1 MRTNEAYAELK
12 HFKQLKFTIM
22 EMTARLT
29 GDAKISTLKNEKQVV
44 NFSVAINDSYKAK
57 GSTEPTKI
65 VTYVQCNYW
74 VNPGIAQYLTK
85 GSLVELQ
92 GRVGVNAYMGKDG
105 EAKATLTF
113 HVNNIKLHGKSNGSG
128 AETTAP
134 VVPAATAGA
143 SVGDDLPF

>member
-1 MRTNEAYAELK
+1 
-12 HFKQLKFTIM
+12 M

-44 NFSVAINDSYKAK
+44 NFNVAINDSYKPK
-57 GSTEPTKI
+57 GSNETTKI
-65 VTYVQCNYW
+65 VTYVQCDYW

-92 GRVGVNAYMGKDG
+92 GRIGVNAYTGKDG

-113 HVNNIKLHGKSNGSG
+113 HVNTIKLHGNGS
-128 AETTAP
+128 AKNDTPSQSMEPAKE
-134 VVPAATAGA
+134 PAA
-143 SVGDDLPF
+143 DDLPF